1 MSQAAG
7 VGKQEANKLGA
18 IEILSALCS
27 QNSFGEWT
35 RVDLSVMVEILS
47 QIKQSGAASMLCLV
61 LYDGLK

>member
-18 IEILSALCS
+18 IEILSGFCS

>member
-1 MSQAAG
+1 MSQATG